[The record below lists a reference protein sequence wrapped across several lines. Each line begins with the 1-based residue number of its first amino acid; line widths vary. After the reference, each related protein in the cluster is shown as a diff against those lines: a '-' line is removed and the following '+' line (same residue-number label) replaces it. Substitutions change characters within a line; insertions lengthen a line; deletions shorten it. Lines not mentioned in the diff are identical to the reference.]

1 MAEPS
6 IVFLMYHELEQPGR
20 TLCDSQPGYVRYVLR
35 ATDFQAQMKLLQ
47 NQGWRG
53 VSVGEAIGFP
63 DYKSVA
69 ITFDDGSETDLL
81 CAAPVLRQLGFGATF
96 YITAGWLGQRGYL
109 SPGQLRELSAL
120 GFEIGCHSM
129 THGYLTDL
137 DESGLQRE
145 IAGPKSQLEQVI
157 GRPVEHFSCPG
168 GRFDRRVAKV
178 AAQAGYRTLATSRIQ
193 ANSKSTDPFA
203 LGRIAVMRSTSLG
216 QFSELCSGR
225 GLWRSRVSLQLRE
238 AGRKLLGNSI
248 YDRLRNALLGYSPP
262 T

>member
-20 TLCDSQPGYVRYVLR
+20 SLCYSQPGYVRYVLR
-35 ATDFQAQMKLLQ
+35 ATDFQAQMMLLQ

-53 VSVGEAIGFP
+53 VSVGEAIRFS
-63 DYKSVA
+63 DYKTAV
-69 ITFDDGSETDLL
+69 ITFDDGSETDLI

-96 YITAGWLGQRGYL
+96 YITAGWLGRRGYL

-129 THGYLTDL
+129 THAYLTDL

-145 IAGPKSQLEQVI
+145 IAEAKSQLEQVI

-168 GRFDRRVAKV
+168 GRFDQRVAEV
-178 AAQAGYRTLATSRIQ
+178 AVRAGYRTVATSRIQ
-193 ANSKSTDPFA
+193 ANSKSTDPLA
-203 LGRIAVMRSTSLG
+203 LGRIAVMRSTSLS
-216 QFSELCSGR
+216 QFQELCSGR
-225 GLWRSRVSLQLRE
+225 GLWQSRLRLQLRE
-238 AGRKLLGNSI
+238 AGKKLLGNSI
-248 YDRLRNALLGYSPP
+248 YDRLRSALLRRGPS
-262 T
+262 

>member
-20 TLCDSQPGYVRYVLR
+20 TLCHPEPGYVRYVLR
-35 ATDFQAQMKLLQ
+35 AADFQAQMKLLENQ
-47 NQGWRG
+47 NWRG
-53 VSVGEAIGFP
+53 VSVSEAIRFP

-69 ITFDDGSETDLL
+69 VTFDDGSETDLI

-96 YITAGWLGQRGYL
+96 YITAGWLGRRGYL

-129 THGYLTDL
+129 THAYLTDL

-145 IAGPKSQLEQVI
+145 IAEAKSQLEQVI

-168 GRFDRRVAKV
+168 GRFDQRVAEV
-178 AAQAGYRTLATSRIQ
+178 AVRAGYRTVATSRIQ
-193 ANSKSTDPFA
+193 ANSKSTDPLA
-203 LGRIAVMRSTSLG
+203 LGRIAVMRSTSLS
-216 QFSELCSGR
+216 QFQELCSGR
-225 GLWRSRVSLQLRE
+225 GLWQSRLRLQLRE
-238 AGRKLLGNSI
+238 AGKKLLGNSI
-248 YDRLRNALLGYSPP
+248 YDRLRSALLRRGPS
-262 T
+262 